1 MHLNGKHDEI
11 LKMAKEK
18 TKKAA
23 APKAAATTETKK
35 TEGQGQGVFR
45 LKAQYIS
52 DLSFEC
58 PQPPTTLGQFK
69 NNLKLDVGV
78 QTRAIDAKAGDF
90 EVTLNMRGHNET
102 EEGGKTIYLIELKF
116 SALFTL
122 QNLSAEQHQTL
133 LAVDAPSLIYPYARQ
148 VFMDTILSSGF
159 QPPLLEP
166 INFAALYM
174 QARQQ
179 QAS

>member
-1 MHLNGKHDEI
+1 
-11 LKMAKEK
+11 MAKEK

-23 APKAAATTETKK
+23 APKEAAAATNETKK
-35 TEGQGQGVFR
+35 PEGQGVFR

-58 PQPPTTLGQFK
+58 PQSPTALGQFK

-78 QTRAIDAKAGDF
+78 QTRAVDVEAGDF
-90 EVTLNMRGHNET
+90 EVTLNIRGHNET
-102 EEGGKTIYLIELKF
+102 EDGGKTIYLIELKF

-133 LAVDAPSLIYPYARQ
+133 LAVDAPALIYPYARQ

-166 INFAALYM
+166 INFAGLYM